1 MSTQIAVRLPDG
13 IVDDLDKAVTQLG
26 LESRADVVR
35 EAITR
40 LLGSIAKDAIDAE
53 LIDAYTRQPQTSEE
67 LAAATSNVLGIVNAE
82 PWEKWW

>member
-13 IVDDLDKAVTQLG
+13 VVDDLDRAVTQLG
-26 LESRADVVR
+26 LDSRADVVR

-40 LLGSIAKDAIDAE
+40 LLESIAKDAIDAE
-53 LIDAYTRQPQTSEE
+53 MIDAYTRLPQTSEE
-67 LAAATSNVLGIVNAE
+67 LAAATANARGVVDAE

>member
-13 IVDDLDKAVTQLG
+13 IVDDLDRAVTQLG

-35 EAITR
+35 EAIAR
-40 LLGSIAKDAIDAE
+40 LLHSIAKEAIDAE
-53 LIDAYTRQPQTSEE
+53 MIDAYSRQPQTSEE
-67 LAAATSNVLGIVNAE
+67 LAAATTNALGVVNAE

>member
-13 IVDDLDKAVTQLG
+13 IVDDLDRAVTQLG
-26 LESRADVVR
+26 LDSRADVVR

-40 LLGSIAKDAIDAE
+40 LLESIAKDAIDAE
-53 LIDAYTRQPQTSEE
+53 LIAAYTRQPQTSEE
-67 LAAATSNVLGIVNAE
+67 LAAAASNARGVVDAE

>member
-1 MSTQIAVRLPDG
+1 MSTQIAVRLPNA
-13 IVDDLDKAVTQLG
+13 IVDDLDRAVAQLG

-40 LLGSIAKDAIDAE
+40 LLESIAKDAIDAE
-53 LIDAYTRQPQTSEE
+53 MIDAYTRQPQTSGE
-67 LAAATSNVLGIVNAE
+67 LAAATRNAAGVVNAE